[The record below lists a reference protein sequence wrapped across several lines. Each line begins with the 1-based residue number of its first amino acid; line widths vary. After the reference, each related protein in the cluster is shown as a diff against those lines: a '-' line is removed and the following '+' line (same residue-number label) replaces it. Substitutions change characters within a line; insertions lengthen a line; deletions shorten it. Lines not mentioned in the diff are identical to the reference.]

1 MSVLVST
8 NMDRTMNRAQQNR
21 IVRPPQARVEA
32 LPLPSRGAPK
42 ALLSVMGLALTM
54 AVVASQVLPL
64 VLGS

>member
-1 MSVLVST
+1 
-8 NMDRTMNRAQQNR
+8 MNRAQQNR

-42 ALLSVMGLALTM
+42 ALLSVMGLALTL